1 MGFFFNFPIINCKVK
16 SNKTYL
22 WILSFKNWKVN
33 KLSSKSIQTE
43 KAKFSHFDGTRGDK
57 NQIFRTLATFKFD
70 ASLDDCWAKSGYQD
84 EIIVNQGFIFPK
96 PYGDGI
102 CDEKLNIYECNF
114 DGGDCCQAVTRDF
127 RCYEEGCNCHLFGL
141 PAPSIFGDTK
151 YFSEK

>member
-1 MGFFFNFPIINCKVK
+1 MITLCLFSKEVIFSDTKVATSPLQLPFLCK
-16 SNKTYL
+16 
-22 WILSFKNWKVN
+22 KNPSMRAGAGLRLPV
-33 KLSSKSIQTE
+33 LI
-43 KAKFSHFDGTRGDK
+43 
-57 NQIFRTLATFKFD
+57 TFKFD

-84 EIIVNQGFIFPK
+84 ETIVNQGFIFPK

-141 PAPSIFGDTK
+141 PAPSIFGDTE